1 MTSSKTESLKEMR
14 RWMCVSVLV
23 GDTNGETGE
32 KERRERERES
42 TTYLTV
48 DDVPDDTLDLLP
60 RRDEGIRRVA
70 HDIVN
75 LVDDRDSG
83 RIRLV
88 RL

>member
-60 RRDEGIRRVA
+60 RRDEEVIHVA

-75 LVDDRDSG
+75 LVNDRDSV
-83 RIRLV
+83 RVILV
-88 RL
+88 TL

>member
-1 MTSSKTESLKEMR
+1 
-14 RWMCVSVLV
+14 MCVSVLV

-60 RRDEGIRRVA
+60 RRDEEVIHVA

-75 LVDDRDSG
+75 LVDDRDSV
-83 RIRLV
+83 RVILV
-88 RL
+88 TL